1 MKNFIMGVAMIIL
14 CMLFVVFQSDINL
27 MQRQQNF
34 VYNVAEEA
42 AATAAL
48 YREEGDAEL
57 TFDMQNFANGFIK
70 FRNDIAAHKAM
81 EVVKKS
87 LMLDS
92 ALRSGSAYF
101 KEDITVIIMTFS
113 QDEKYCMYVNGQK
126 KVDNASYRRGENLS
140 EYAPEPYAER
150 LENYSE
156 KKQININYPSTV
168 CIIDTGKPRFT
179 GLLNLDT
186 DKASICKVGTYEYK
200 FFKGAS
206 D

>member
-1 MKNFIMGVAMIIL
+1 MKNFIMGVSMIAL
-14 CMLFVVFQSDINL
+14 CTLFVVFQNDINL

-48 YREEGDAEL
+48 YCEEGDEGL
-57 TFDMQNFANGFIK
+57 SFEIQNFANGFIK
-70 FRNDIAAHKAM
+70 FKDDIAAQKGM

-87 LMLDS
+87 LALDAS
-92 ALRSGSAYF
+92 LRSGSAYF
-101 KEDITVIIMTFS
+101 KDEITVVIMTFS
-113 QDEKYCMYVNGQK
+113 QDEKYCVYVNGQK
-126 KVDNASYRRGENLS
+126 KVSNAAYRRGENLS
-140 EYAPEPYAER
+140 DYAPEPYAER
-150 LENYSE
+150 LKSYSA

-179 GLLNLDT
+179 GLLNLNT
-186 DKASICKVGTYEYK
+186 EKASICKVGTYEYK
-200 FFKGAS
+200 FFKGAA